1 MDRLKVEQVNPAHGT
16 LHYIYVDH
24 IINTDGVDASPG
36 QSRTA
41 VRAGQ
46 SRRKRSHREALAQ
59 SEEDESPDDT
69 QRGGGE
75 GIQGKGK
82 SSSAAKS
89 RRMLAYRKESPVK
102 TSPQKK
108 TKVRLTYTVSIFTC

>member
-1 MDRLKVEQVNPAHGT
+1 MIFFFISFFFF
-16 LHYIYVDH
+16 Y
-24 IINTDGVDASPG
+24 TDGVDASPG

-59 SEEDESPDDT
+59 SEEEESPDDT

-75 GIQGKGK
+75 GKGK
-82 SSSAAKS
+82 SSTAKS
-89 RRMLAYRKESPVK
+89 RRMLAYRKDSPVK
-102 TSPQKK
+102 TPPQKK
-108 TKVRLTYTVSIFTC
+108 TKVHLTYTVSIFTC